1 MLTLRQASQALEESE
16 SLKIIA
22 QAYTELA
29 SLKLQKIRFGIEKN
43 RAFFQ
48 EIKGVLRAVKVA
60 AEKRGIAEATKKKGV
75 VSLVLTSNHHF
86 YGNLENQLLEYFI
99 DNSTKFPTDRIVIG
113 STATEFLKQTG
124 YSQPYKS
131 LVFQDDLP
139 FAQDM
144 HGLVIELSQYEQI
157 LVYYSRMRSVLIQE
171 PHVVDLLQQPPEQYL
186 NAPERSLDYIFEP
199 EIESILNFFNNQ
211 ITTLLLEQTFLES
224 ELART
229 AARIVSMD
237 QAQGNADSYIKNQR
251 RQLSQAKRTTDNNQ
265 LLDAISRM
273 LNWRKENNVTS
284 DY

>member
-86 YGNLENQLLEYFI
+86 YGNLENQLLEYFVE
-99 DNSTKFPTDRIVIG
+99 NSTKFPTDRIVIG

-124 YSQPYKS
+124 YSQSYKS

-144 HGLVIELSQYEQI
+144 RGLVGELSQYEQI

-199 EIESILNFFNNQ
+199 EIESILDFFNNQ

-273 LNWRKENNVTS
+273 LNWRKENNVAS